1 MENKTEIQKI
11 IMHYNMGYLTY
22 AGFIHQLRF
31 WMSFDDQEA
40 LDWQIKLAKNQS
52 DVMDAEIALEDAQRE
67 YDEVFSTALHND
79 KTIDEI
85 LKKYY

>member
-22 AGFIHQLRF
+22 AGFVHQLRF
-31 WMSFDDQEA
+31 WISVDDQEA

-67 YDEVFSTALHND
+67 YDEVFSTALLND
-79 KTIDEI
+79 ETIDEI